1 MPHSTQPTTAAGG
14 KRFGLLLPGVF
25 TVLAASTIAAM
36 VITSDSAPRR
46 EATLPAGTV
55 LIAALDRSVSTKESR
70 IGDAVRLETT
80 EPVRLADEAVVPAG
94 AVILGEVTH
103 SQDGGRIAGAPELT
117 LRFTELEADG
127 ERYRMDARPFRI
139 RGKNDALESAAQ
151 IGGGAVAGGI
161 PGRGAGWRR
170 RRREGRGCGSRHRHR
185 GRHRHRRGRPRAPG
199 GGQTQGRTR
208 RAPCVDVSSGH
219 GRLTRHPCPAG
230 SRRPRPGAGGITG
243 RV

>member
-161 PGRGAGWRR
+161 LGGVL
-170 RRREGRGCGSRHRHR
+170 
-185 GRHRHRRGRPRAPG
+185 G
-199 GGQTQGRTR
+199 GGGGAVKGAVAGAAIGTGVAIATDGDDL
-208 RAPCVDVSSGH
+208 V
-219 GRLTRHPCPAG
+219 LPAG
-230 SRRPRPGAGGITG
+230 VKLKVELAAPLALTYRPATDD
-243 RV
+243 